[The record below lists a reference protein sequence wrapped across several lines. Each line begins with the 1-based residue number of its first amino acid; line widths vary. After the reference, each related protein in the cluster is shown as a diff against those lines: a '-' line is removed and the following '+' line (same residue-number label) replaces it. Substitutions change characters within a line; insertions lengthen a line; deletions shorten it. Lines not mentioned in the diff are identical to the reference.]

1 MFKVGDKVSILP
13 GNAWEDYRD
22 GDVVEVWDSWVGG
35 GGIPYLRTR
44 EGGPARRQERFVLV
58 EAAAAQ
64 AIPDPTQPYP
74 NPEREAAEQQ
84 LRELVEY
91 KRKMRDFL
99 YGTSS
104 TDN

>member
-1 MFKVGDKVSILP
+1 MFKVGDKVRILP
-13 GNAWEDYRD
+13 GNAWGVYRD
-22 GDVVEVWDSWVGG
+22 GDVVEVWESWIGDC
-35 GGIPYLRTR
+35 GIPYLRTCK
-44 EGGPARRQERFVLV
+44 GGPARRQERFVLF
-58 EAAAAQ
+58 EAATAQ

-84 LRELVEY
+84 LRDLREY

-104 TDN
+104 D